1 MISTIL
7 KKMTKEDNPKIGAAK
22 PLAVWLAFMVS
33 LSVQGCDFPSDP
45 QVRRVSIPLN
55 AAILGDSAFS
65 PATIHVPLAGQVI
78 WTNDDNIPHS
88 IVGDATEGPCAFES
102 QPFAAEKRFR
112 KAFFG
117 PVRCN
122 YYCGLHGRSMRGRI
136 VVE

>member
-1 MISTIL
+1 
-7 KKMTKEDNPKIGAAK
+7 MTKEDNLKIRASRK
-22 PLAVWLAFMVS
+22 PAVWLAVIIL

-45 QVRRVSIPLN
+45 QLRRVSILLN
-55 AAILGDSAFS
+55 AAILGDAAFS

-102 QPFAAEKRFR
+102 LPLTANKRFR
-112 KAFFG
+112 KAFFER
-117 PVRCN
+117 VRCN